1 MSIIQLTHNLS
12 SLTTNS
18 SHLPFLEHTHC
29 LSGLVL
35 EKTET
40 QELLPALVLKKH

>member
-1 MSIIQLTHNLS
+1 MYTLVFTYNLL

-35 EKTET
+35 E
-40 QELLPALVLKKH
+40 